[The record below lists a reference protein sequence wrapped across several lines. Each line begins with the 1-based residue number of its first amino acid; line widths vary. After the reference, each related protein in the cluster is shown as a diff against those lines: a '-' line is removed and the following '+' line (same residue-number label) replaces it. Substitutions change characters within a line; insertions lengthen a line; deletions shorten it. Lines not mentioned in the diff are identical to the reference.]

1 MKIGYVRVSK
11 QEQHETLQ
19 IDALKFE
26 MCQVEQKKTLQWH
39 LWEERRR

>member
-26 MCQVEQKKTLQWH
+26 TCQVEQKKRGFQVVLETW
-39 LWEERRR
+39 